1 LSASTPGIAARSAT
15 SSERVDAAMTDA
27 ETAQSSNSAN
37 RIVITTCVMVA
48 TLMQTLD
55 TTIVNVAMPYVQGSL
70 SASPDQI
77 TWILTSYIVAAAIM
91 TPPVGWLSSRFGRK
105 NLFLASLIGFT
116 VASMLC
122 GTAETLTEIVLFRAV
137 QGVFGAAV
145 VPLSQSIMLDI
156 FPPAQR
162 GQAMAFWVMGVVL
175 GPILGPTLGGYL
187 TDFYNWRRVF
197 YINVP
202 LGIIAAAGL
211 WAFLKDTELKAKR
224 HFDLF
229 GFAVLSLGLGAL
241 QLMLDRGEFK
251 DWFGSTEIIVYAVLC
266 GLGFYLFLV
275 HLFSAKAPLI
285 PPRIFRDVN
294 FSAGLVMIFAVGML
308 VLATAALLAPYLQL
322 LAGHSIVEAG
332 LLLAPRGAGT
342 MASVILSGRLSNR
355 VDPRLLMFLGILLIA
370 ESLWEMTGWTP
381 DVDDWSLTRNA
392 IVQGFGLGLVF
403 TPLQVV
409 TFSTLPAALR
419 TDGTALFS
427 LLRSIGLAIGVSVTS
442 VVLTQSTQLVHAQ
455 IAASVTPFNRNLQ
468 SGGAYLLWNS
478 TLPQGIAALNS
489 EVTRQAQIIGYVN
502 DFKLLFIVSL
512 LMLPLLLLMRSS
524 KSEAGTDGSSA
535 EPDAGGA
542 AARKALYSH

>member
-1 LSASTPGIAARSAT
+1 
-15 SSERVDAAMTDA
+15 MTDT

-37 RIVITTCVMVA
+37 RFVITACVMAA

-91 TPPVGWLSSRFGRK
+91 TPPVGWLSAHYGRK

-122 GTAETLTEIVLFRAV
+122 GTAETLTEIVLFRTV
-137 QGVFGAAV
+137 QGIFGAAV

-187 TDFYNWRRVF
+187 TDFYNWRWVF
-197 YINVP
+197 YINLP
-202 LGIIAAAGL
+202 LGVIAAAGL
-211 WAFLKDTELKAKR
+211 WVFLKDTGRNTKL
-224 HFDLF
+224 HFDFF

-241 QLMLDRGEFK
+241 QLMLDRGELK

-266 GLGFYLFLV
+266 SLGFYLFLV
-275 HLFSAKAPLI
+275 HLFTADAPLI

-322 LAGHSIVEAG
+322 LAGHSVVETG

-355 VDPRLLMFLGILLIA
+355 VDPRLLMLIGILLIA
-370 ESLWEMTGWTP
+370 ESMWEMTGWTP
-381 DVDDWSLTRNA
+381 DIDDWSLTRNA
-392 IVQGFGLGLVF
+392 IVQGFGLGFVF

-409 TFSTLPAALR
+409 TFSTLPVALR

-427 LLRSIGLAIGVSVTS
+427 LLRNIGLAIGVSVTS
-442 VVLTQSTQLVHAQ
+442 VVLTRSTQLVHAQ
-455 IAASVTPFNRNLQ
+455 IAATVTPFNRNLQ

-478 TLPQGIAALNS
+478 ALPQGIAALNT
-489 EVTRQAQIIGYVN
+489 EVTRQAQIIGYID

-512 LMLPLLLLMRSS
+512 LMLPLLLMMRSPTP
-524 KSEAGTDGSSA
+524 ATNIGSSA
-535 EPDAGGA
+535 AKAGSGGGA
-542 AARKALYSH
+542 AHLTASPRGA